1 MMGGSGKRLDCT
13 ATACISDTRIT
24 PTDVSVAPKDSWYD
38 VKGAEGSTGVSD
50 DTKTPVY
57 H

>member
-1 MMGGSGKRLDCT
+1 MGGSGKRLDCT